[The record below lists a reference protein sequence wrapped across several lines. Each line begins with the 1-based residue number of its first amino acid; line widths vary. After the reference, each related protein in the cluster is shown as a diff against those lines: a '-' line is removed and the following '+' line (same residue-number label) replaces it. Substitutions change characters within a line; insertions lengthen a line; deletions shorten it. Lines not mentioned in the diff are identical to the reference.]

1 MCYAKKKAMRMK
13 VLRMK
18 LPRLALPVL
27 TLVGLSAQT
36 IAITP
41 GYTSIGVNQ
50 TLQYT
55 AKVSGL
61 ANAKVTWEVTSVVGG
76 NSKLST
82 ITQNGLYTA
91 PAVVPTVGTTIIA
104 LGSDGKTMGIV
115 YVDVA
120 PAGPAITSIAPNPAP
135 TGNPTLTITGTGFKS
150 GATVLVGG

>member
-1 MCYAKKKAMRMK
+1 
-13 VLRMK
+13 MK
-18 LPRLALPVL
+18 LTNLMFALFAIA
-27 TLVGLSAQT
+27 GLSAQT
-36 IAITP
+36 ITITP

-50 TLQYT
+50 SLQYT
-55 AKVSGL
+55 ATVTGL
-61 ANAKVTWEVTSVVGG
+61 ANTKVTWEVSSVVGG
-76 NSKLST
+76 NKTLGT
-82 ITQNGLYTA
+82 ITQTGLYTA